1 MEGNL
6 FLSFALCRDELP
18 FDLPLESC
26 SIYFSYLL
34 KETLSEAG
42 SELWLKWPN
51 DFYVKDKK
59 IGGTITFLKGND
71 LVCGIGI
78 NLLYSPEG
86 FAALDI
92 TIDKKELLNEF
103 FKKIKNK
110 PLWKHIFSKY
120 EVEFSRSK
128 NHSIHY
134 ENNKISLENAELN
147 ADGSLNIDGQRIY
160 SLR

>member
-1 MEGNL
+1 M
-6 FLSFALCRDELP
+6 
-18 FDLPLESC
+18 
-26 SIYFSYLL
+26 
-34 KETLSEAG
+34 LSEAG

-51 DFYVKDKK
+51 DFYLNGAK

-78 NLLYSPEG
+78 NSQKSPEG
-86 FAALDI
+86 FACLDI
-92 TIDKKELLNEF
+92 AIDKKELLNEF
-103 FKKIKNK
+103 FKKIKNR
-110 PLWKHIFSKY
+110 PSWKHIFSKY
-120 EVEFSRSK
+120 EVEFTRSK